1 LQGGYLHSDYPGVNS
16 LSDLIA
22 GVIGLGAMGG
32 PIARHLAS
40 EGLLAG
46 VWNRTTKKA
55 EVLSAELGVTRKG
68 SPSELAAECNV
79 LLTCVSADE
88 DLEAVLKLA
97 RPGLTPGDV
106 VIDTSTV
113 SPVLTR
119 HLAEHLAQNSVGY
132 VDAPVSGG
140 VEGAVKGTLSVM
152 AGGDFATY
160 SRVLP
165 VLEAFSSTVT
175 HMGPVGSGQATKAV
189 NQVIVGGMAE
199 AVCEA
204 LALSEKLNLPSER
217 LLPVLCGGAAD
228 SWFLR
233 HRGQSMLDN
242 RFETGFKLSLLLK
255 DLKIIRA
262 LARELNI
269 DMHTVNAAI
278 GDYEALVTAGDGD
291 NDISGLI
298 KRKRMQM
305 SADRNEQEGKS
316 DKNG

>member
-1 LQGGYLHSDYPGVNS
+1 MT
-16 LSDLIA
+16 

-32 PIARHLAS
+32 PMARHLAS
-40 EGLLAG
+40 QGLLSG
-46 VWNRTTKKA
+46 LWNRTSRKA
-55 EVLSAELGVTRKG
+55 DVLSAELGVARKD
-68 SPSELAAECNV
+68 SPSELAADCNI

-88 DLEAVLKLA
+88 DLDAVLKLA

-119 HLAEHLAQNSVGY
+119 RLAEQLAQISVGF

-140 VEGAVKGTLSVM
+140 AEGAVKGTLSVM
-152 AGGDFATY
+152 AGGDFATF

-165 VLEAFSSTVT
+165 VLESFSSTVT
-175 HMGPVGSGQATKAV
+175 HMGPAGSGQATKAV
-189 NQVIVGGMAE
+189 NQVIVGGLAE

-217 LLPVLCGGAAD
+217 LLSVLSGGAAD

-233 HRGQSMLDN
+233 HRGKSMLEN

-262 LARELNI
+262 LARELDI
-269 DMHTVNAAI
+269 EMHTVDNAI
-278 GDYEALVTAGDGD
+278 GDYEALVAAGDGD

-298 KRKRMQM
+298 KRKRKQM
-305 SADRNEQEGKS
+305 SADRIEQDG
-316 DKNG
+316 NNNRNV